1 MKIAKIRFRKLTG
14 TMETNGPFWEERLLR
29 PIDIYPEYRR
39 GGRTEGGEQVDD
51 KHLRLVQYFLNIE
64 TDEGIV
70 GRAGPVGPM
79 PPGWCSPSWL
89 RSSSAR
95 TRGPSN
101 SCGIRCIVCR
111 CMAARV
117 MR

>member
-51 KHLRLVQYFLNIE
+51 SICAWCNIFS
-64 TDEGIV
+64 I
-70 GRAGPVGPM
+70 
-79 PPGWCSPSWL
+79 
-89 RSSSAR
+89 
-95 TRGPSN
+95 
-101 SCGIRCIVCR
+101 
-111 CMAARV
+111 
-117 MR
+117 

>member
-51 KHLRLVQYFLNIE
+51 KHLRLVQYFLDIE

-70 GRAGPVGPM
+70 GRAVPV
-79 PPGWCSPSWL
+79 
-89 RSSSAR
+89 AAD
-95 TRGPSN
+95 
-101 SCGIRCIVCR
+101 
-111 CMAARV
+111 AARLV
-117 MR
+117 LTQLAPIIVSWVSTSRAASAGA